1 MKINPNRKGRIMTR
15 KHAAAAVAM
24 GILLLAVWPGN
35 LAAKDENTDPN
46 EKTQAKQPIVEVCF
60 VLDTTGSMGSLIE
73 GAKAKIWSIT
83 NQIILGEPKPKVRL
97 ALVPYR
103 DKGDAYVTKV
113 FDLTD
118 NIDQV
123 YADLK
128 KFSAAGGGDGP
139 ENVNQGLHDAINK
152 VKWSKGKN
160 VLRIIYLVGDFPP
173 HNEYTDVPTYDK
185 LAKAAITKGIYINTI
200 LCGNNTEAGK
210 VWKEIA
216 RAAEGEFYAIGQSGD
231 VQVIETP
238 FDKKLAKLNSDLT
251 GTAVVYGTTVQQ
263 AKAAELNTASGK
275 MGGKSAPAGAERA
288 RNSLLT
294 GRVATQDLVQAVAD
308 GKVDLKKLK
317 KDQLPKEMRGMDLK
331 EQKAYIAKQQ
341 AQRKQLL
348 TEVRK
353 LTEKRDDYIKAER
366 AKLIKDGKAKKGFDE
381 KVIEGLRKQAARKNI
396 KYESKTESE

>member
-1 MKINPNRKGRIMTR
+1 MTR

-24 GILLLAVWPGN
+24 GILLAAIGPGSLAGKDKP
-35 LAAKDENTDPN
+35 ADQTATAKPE
-46 EKTQAKQPIVEVCF
+46 QPVVEVCF
-60 VLDTTGSMGSLIE
+60 VLDTTGSMSSLIE

-83 NQIILGEPKPKVRL
+83 NQIVLGEPKPKVRL

-200 LCGNNTEAGK
+200 LCGNNAEAGK

-238 FDKKLAKLNSDLT
+238 FDEKLAKLNSDLT
-251 GTAVVYGTTVQQ
+251 ATAVVYGTAREQSAAKDLNTFSGGMGS
-263 AKAAELNTASGK
+263 KAA
-275 MGGKSAPAGAERA
+275 PAAAERA
-288 RNSLLT
+288 RNSMLT
-294 GRVATQDLVQAVAD
+294 GRVATQDLVQAVTD
-308 GKVDLKKLK
+308 GKVDLTKLK
-317 KDQLPKEMRGMDLK
+317 KDQLPKEIQEMSLK
-331 EQKAYIAKQQ
+331 EQKDYIAKQQ

-348 TEVRK
+348 SEVRK
-353 LTEKRDDYIKAER
+353 LTEKRDEYIKAER
-366 AKLIKDGKAKKGFDE
+366 AKQIKEGKAKKGFDE

-396 KYESKTESE
+396 KYESTTESK